1 MIRSFRI
8 TGVLIV
14 FSMLSTL
21 ALGQLSPVTSPN
33 DFDPSSVRLDFE
45 GPSSGAPASQLLAG
59 WGVIFPEGEWGV
71 PVVNQSFFAGILNT
85 FLVNQHPS
93 GSSANQPLVINLRH
107 PAQKIGFYMGSIT
120 SQDQVSIR
128 AYDPVGQDLGEVS
141 QTGLE
146 SPAFLGVE
154 TSSNRG
160 IAKLLL
166 SYGNAESAER
176 IDFLLLEYRARPQF
190 ETYLAQVG
198 DGPPGAG
205 SLQTTIVV
213 SNLTNSTAIGELA
226 FFDEQGQPMQLL
238 VNGTMG
244 STFDFSIKSFSGNS
258 FATSATSQPVKV
270 GWAKI
275 SSNVPVGG
283 TAVFGILGADGS
295 VETEAGVGTSEGSS
309 YSIGAVQK
317 SLEGNFDSG
326 IAVVNISDQ
335 VATARIDALD
345 QNGDLVAINN
355 QLLAN
360 LQPGEHV
367 ARFLSQIFE
376 DLADQNF
383 DGTIRIT
390 GNTPLA
396 AVILRT
402 AKGKVLSSLPVGSTE
417 E

>member
-1 MIRSFRI
+1 M
-8 TGVLIV
+8 
-14 FSMLSTL
+14 
-21 ALGQLSPVTSPN
+21 
-33 DFDPSSVRLDFE
+33 
-45 GPSSGAPASQLLAG
+45 
-59 WGVIFPEGEWGV
+59 
-71 PVVNQSFFAGILNT
+71 
-85 FLVNQHPS
+85 
-93 GSSANQPLVINLRH
+93 
-107 PAQKIGFYMGSIT
+107 
-120 SQDQVSIR
+120 
-128 AYDPVGQDLGEVS
+128 GQDLGQVN

-166 SYGNAESAER
+166 SYGNTETAER

-244 STFDFSIKSFSGNS
+244 SAFDFSIESFSGRS

-283 TAVFGILGADGS
+283 TAVFGILGGDGS

-345 QNGDLVAINN
+345 QNGDLVAVNS
-355 QLLAN
+355 QLLGD

-376 DLADQNF
+376 DLADQDF

-390 GNTPLA
+390 GNAPLA

>member
-1 MIRSFRI
+1 M
-8 TGVLIV
+8 
-14 FSMLSTL
+14 
-21 ALGQLSPVTSPN
+21 GQLSPVTSPN
-33 DFDPSSVRLDFE
+33 DFDSSSVRLDFE
-45 GPSSGAPASQLLAG
+45 GPSNGAPASQLLAG
-59 WGVIFPEGEWGV
+59 WGVIFPEGEWGI
-71 PVVNQSFFAGILNT
+71 PVVNQSIFAGILNT
-85 FLVNQHPS
+85 FLTNPHPS

-107 PAQKIGFYMGSIT
+107 PARKVGFYMGELT
-120 SQDQVSIR
+120 AQDQVSIQ
-128 AYDPVGQDLGEVS
+128 AFGPMGENLGQINE
-141 QTGLE
+141 TGLT

-154 TSSNRG
+154 TSGDQG
-160 IAKLLL
+160 IAKVLL
-166 SYGNAESAER
+166 SYGDLANAER
-176 IDFLLLEYRARPQF
+176 IDFLMVEYRARPQF
-190 ETYLAQVG
+190 ETFLAQVG

-205 SLQTTIVV
+205 SLQTTVVV

-226 FFDEQGQPMQLL
+226 FFDEAGQPMQLL

-244 STFDFSIKSFSGNS
+244 SSFDFNIESFSGNS
-258 FATSATSQPVKV
+258 FATSGTSPNVKV

-326 IAVVNISDQ
+326 IAVVNVSSQ
-335 VATARIDALD
+335 VATARIDAID
-345 QNGDLVAINN
+345 QNGDLVAINH

-360 LQPGEHV
+360 LQPGQHV

-376 DLADQNF
+376 DLADQDF

-390 GNTPLA
+390 GNAPLA

-417 E
+417 K